1 MAPVLTAL
9 LLSSLA
15 IFTVAQDANSVN
27 NTASDRQLTNSVRV
41 FSITNETGTLSPAPY
56 GQIKVCTR
64 CERSL

>member
-1 MAPVLTAL
+1 MAPVLAAL

-15 IFTVAQDANSVN
+15 TFAATQDVKYVN

-56 GQIKVCTR
+56 GQIKACTR
-64 CERSL
+64 CVRSW